1 MLYNKCF
8 LFISATFT
16 MASTRNRN
24 VGTEYSSVAEVLPL
38 LEYSI
43 QVLEQ
48 LVSKAWDGCSSIT
61 PSDTQRICELAQ
73 RCEALADQQPTPS
86 QMRKFFLKKNHIYN
100 ILTMYF
106 LFCFCYKSSQ
116 FVFVFFCYSTTSSKE
131 TTTSSKV

>member
-1 MLYNKCF
+1 
-8 LFISATFT
+8 
-16 MASTRNRN
+16 MASMRNRN

-86 QMRKFFLKKNHIYN
+86 QMRKFFLKKKSYLQYLDNVLF
-100 ILTMYF
+100 ILF
-106 LFCFCYKSSQ
+106 SL
-116 FVFVFFCYSTTSSKE
+116 
-131 TTTSSKV
+131 